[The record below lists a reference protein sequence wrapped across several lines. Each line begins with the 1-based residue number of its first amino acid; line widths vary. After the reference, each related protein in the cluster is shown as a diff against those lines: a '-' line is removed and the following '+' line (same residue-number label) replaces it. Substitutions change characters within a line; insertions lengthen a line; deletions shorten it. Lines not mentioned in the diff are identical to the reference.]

1 MLQRFDVPVVTGGAA
16 VPHEPVHITDAFD
29 YAETYHL
36 KRSRCAVGEKQLE
49 ATFASMADYVPL
61 TFRSCN
67 EKQSFEVDQ
76 RQLKWVLEHGF
87 DAALVEVGEI
97 RDMRSPIRI
106 ANLPNQKPF
115 GVFAKK
121 AISAGTIL
129 YTVRCAP
136 AGWTSAACQNE
147 RARFDVLLAFLVLS
161 LFVQYAGLVSL
172 DKSIDTQ
179 YTYTVLPHVVPGRK
193 MPKCSLDA
201 KLCGGLGQSQG
212 DSASDVQGPYADNAE
227 SDCSGAAVH
236 SSCAVAICLLSR
248 PPRE

>member
-1 MLQRFDVPVVTGGAA
+1 MVTSQLQWPARASTQLVRGWLTSVHCVCASLLFCSDEAMLKRFDVPVVTGGAA
-16 VPHEPVHITDAFD
+16 VFHQPVHIADAFD

-76 RQLKWVLEHGF
+76 QQLEWVLEHGF
-87 DAALVEVGEI
+87 DATLVEVGEI

-129 YTVRCAP
+129 YTVRCARSCSW
-136 AGWTSAACQNE
+136 ASVSSMQKK
-147 RARFDVLLAFLVLS
+147 RASTL
-161 LFVQYAGLVSL
+161 
-172 DKSIDTQ
+172 
-179 YTYTVLPHVVPGRK
+179 
-193 MPKCSLDA
+193 
-201 KLCGGLGQSQG
+201 
-212 DSASDVQGPYADNAE
+212 
-227 SDCSGAAVH
+227 
-236 SSCAVAICLLSR
+236 
-248 PPRE
+248 